1 MTQNWKSAT
10 AAFAVTTMLLGT
22 GAQAFA
28 ASPEL
33 ILKNAETSSE
43 DQIKLPARAVEIVAA
58 LEKLEPALKGLT
70 VREVFISEQDENQ
83 VVLTMHHPDNIHEDA
98 YILFDRNSGEMVG
111 FEAATIIWDQ
121 TEKATDEAILK
132 KADKAVEE
140 LLGAKKRS
148 MANAPQLSTFVEDQE
163 ESSEFR
169 NVYYPILLNGLE
181 IEGTRFGI
189 DVDMDTAGHL
199 IGVSF
204 EAPDLKGVQ
213 VADPKK
219 AVTKDAIQ
227 KQIFTPERI
236 QYGYV
241 WEGSEGKSGLAYKLR
256 TSPIFDALT
265 GEQIVD
271 GWGEENGEGK
281 LNAPD
286 LKNISLKPQAKPFIE
301 KNATDTQI
309 LERLFGIDT
318 KKTYPTYRKEEQDGI
333 INHYWANYVEVNYAS
348 VMVDQLTGEI
358 GGYLYWTHIPNLPAP
373 LTKEQS
379 LQKAIAFLEPY
390 AKKSEWQVEM
400 YERIKPEDPLAMKVL
415 SDRDNKQKTEE
426 KKSVEQYGFLF
437 FEKQNGIPVMEYSYG
452 VVIDPRKGQVAEFLV
467 SVPAEDRKYPVLK
480 PSVTDQQVAEIFA
493 KNVPIKLTYIWPTSS
508 DHNAPILAY
517 KLDTSKG
524 WPTVDAVNGS
534 FKWSESEE

>member
-1 MTQNWKSAT
+1 MTQNWKSAA

-28 ASPEL
+28 ASPEM
-33 ILKNAETSSE
+33 ILKNAENPSE
-43 DQIKLPARAVEIVAA
+43 EQVKLPARAVEIVAL
-58 LEKLEPALKGLT
+58 LEKLEPALKTLT

-98 YILFDRNSGEMVG
+98 YILFDRESGEMVG
-111 FEAATIIWDQ
+111 YEAATINWDQ

-140 LLGAKKRS
+140 LLGSKKRS
-148 MANAPQLSTFVEDQE
+148 MTDAPQLSTFVEEQE
-163 ESSEFR
+163 DSIEFR
-169 NVYYPILLNGLE
+169 NVYYPILLKGLE
-181 IEGTRFGI
+181 VEGMRFGI
-189 DVDMDTAGHL
+189 DIDLDSAGHL

-204 EAPDLKGVQ
+204 EPLDLKGVQ

-219 AVTKDAIQ
+219 AVAKEAIQ
-227 KQIFTPERI
+227 KQIFTPDRI
-236 QYGYV
+236 QHGYV
-241 WEGSEGKSGLAYKLR
+241 WEGSEGKPGIAYKLR
-256 TSPIFDALT
+256 TSPVFDAMT
-265 GEQIVD
+265 GKQIVD

-281 LNAPD
+281 LNAAD

-309 LERLFGIDT
+309 LERLLGIDT
-318 KKTYPTYRKEEQDGI
+318 KKTYSTYRKEEQDGI

-348 VMVDQLTGEI
+348 VVEDKMTGEI
-358 GGYLYWTHIPNLPAP
+358 GGYLNWTHIADLPAP

-379 LQKAIAFLEPY
+379 LQKAISFLEPY

-400 YERIKPEDPLAMKVL
+400 YERIKPEDPLALKIL
-415 SDRDNKQKTEE
+415 SNKDNKQETEE
-426 KKSVEQYGFLF
+426 KKSIEQYGFLF

-452 VVIDPRKGQVAEFLV
+452 VVIDPIKGQVAEFLA

-493 KNVPIKLTYIWPTSS
+493 QNVPVRLTYIWPRSGEK
-508 DHNAPILAY
+508 NAPILVY

-534 FKWSESEE
+534 FTWDEIED

>member
-10 AAFAVTTMLLGT
+10 AALAVTTMLLGT

-28 ASPEL
+28 ASPEM
-33 ILKNAETSSE
+33 ILKNEETQSE
-43 DQIKLPARAVEIVAA
+43 DEVKLPARAVEIVAA
-58 LEKLEPALKGLT
+58 LEKLEPALKALT
-70 VREVFISEQDENQ
+70 VREVFVSEQDENQ
-83 VVLTMHHPDNIHEDA
+83 VVLTMHHPDNIHQDA
-98 YILFDRNSGEMVG
+98 YIVFDRNSGEMVD

-148 MANAPQLSTFVEDQE
+148 MTDAPQLSTIVED
-163 ESSEFR
+163 SIEFR

-181 IEGTRFGI
+181 IEGMRFGI
-189 DVDMDTAGHL
+189 DVDMDSAGHL
-199 IGVSF
+199 IGISYQ
-204 EAPDLKGVQ
+204 PLDLKGIQ
-213 VADPKK
+213 VGDPKK
-219 AVTKDAIQ
+219 AVAKETIQ

-236 QYGYV
+236 QHGYV
-241 WEGSEGKSGLAYKLR
+241 WEGSEGKPGLAYKLR
-256 TSPIFDALT
+256 TSPVFDALT
-265 GEQIVD
+265 GKQIVD

-281 LNAPD
+281 LNAAD

-318 KKTYPTYRKEEQDGI
+318 KKTYSTYRKEEQDGI

-348 VMVDQLTGEI
+348 VVVDQLSGEI
-358 GGYLYWTHIPNLPAP
+358 GGYLNWTHIPNLPAP

-390 AKKSEWQVEM
+390 AKTADWQVEM
-400 YERIKPEDPLAMKVL
+400 YERVKPDEPLAFAMNPNQ
-415 SDRDNKQKTEE
+415 DKTQE
-426 KKSVEQYGFLF
+426 KEKSAEQYGFLF

-452 VVIDPRKGQVAEFLV
+452 VVIEPKKGQVAEFLA
-467 SVPAEDRKYPVLK
+467 SVPTEARKYPVLK
-480 PSVTDQQVAEIFA
+480 SSVTGQQVAEIFA
-493 KNVPIKLTYIWPTSS
+493 KHVPVKLTYIWPTSS
-508 DHNAPILAY
+508 DYDAPILAY

-534 FKWSESEE
+534 FTWDEIGD

>member
-1 MTQNWKSAT
+1 MTQKWKSAT

-22 GAQAFA
+22 GSQAFA
-28 ASPEL
+28 ASPEM
-33 ILKNAETSSE
+33 ILKNAGTPSE

-58 LEKLEPALKGLT
+58 LEKLEPALKALT
-70 VREVFISEQDENQ
+70 VREVFISESDENQ
-83 VVLTMHHPDNIHEDA
+83 VVLAMNHPDNIHEDA
-98 YILFDRNSGEMVG
+98 YILFDRNSGEMVS

-121 TEKATDEAILK
+121 KEKATDKAILQ

-140 LLGAKKRS
+140 LLGSKKRS
-148 MANAPQLSTFVEDQE
+148 MTDAPQLSTFAEDQE
-163 ESSEFR
+163 GRFEFR

-181 IEGTRFGI
+181 IEGMRFGI
-189 DVDMDTAGHL
+189 DVDMDSAGHL

-204 EAPDLKGVQ
+204 EPLDLKGVQ

-219 AVTKDAIQ
+219 AVTKEAIQ
-227 KQIFTPERI
+227 KQIFTPERT

-241 WEGSEGKSGLAYKLR
+241 WEGSEGKPELAYKLR
-256 TSPIFDALT
+256 TSPVFDALT
-265 GEQIVD
+265 GKQIVD

-281 LNAPD
+281 VNADD

-318 KKTYPTYRKEEQDGI
+318 KKTYSTYRKEEQDGI

-348 VMVDQLTGEI
+348 VVEDKMTGEI
-358 GGYLYWTHIPNLPAP
+358 GGYLNWTHTADLPAP

-400 YERIKPEDPLAMKVL
+400 YEQIKPEDPLAMKIL
-415 SDRDNKQKTEE
+415 SNKDNKQETEE
-426 KKSVEQYGFLF
+426 KKSIEQYGFLF

-452 VVIDPRKGQVAEFLV
+452 VVIDPIKGQVAEFLA

-493 KNVPIKLTYIWPTSS
+493 KHVPVKLTYIWPTSS
-508 DHNAPILAY
+508 DYDAPILAY